1 MKFVPIQSALLGI
14 GVAALL
20 STNTEAS
27 PKFVNITATGSSG
40 EPPAQQIPDP
50 LNEGSLVYMDRTHT
64 YKGVPSQLI
73 GADYLQM
80 RNTDKSTANYSLSF
94 DLQSSATL
102 YLFIDN
108 RIGDG
113 IGGSTPET
121 GTDDGPKLG
130 NGIMDWVLALGFT
143 DTGLDIGV
151 DENNDGSINNTSS
164 IFAKIVDAGNFTFGA
179 QNDPSFG
186 GPGGRNMYAIACA
199 PVPEPSTIALLGLAG
214 AGLLMLRR
222 KKS

>member
-20 STNTEAS
+20 STHTDAS

-40 EPPAQQIPDP
+40 EPPAQQIADT
-50 LNEGSLVYMDRTHT
+50 LHDGSLAYIDRTHT
-64 YKGVPSQLI
+64 YKGIPSQLAD
-73 GADYLQM
+73 ADYLQM
-80 RNTDKSTANYSLSF
+80 RNVDKSSANYSLSF
-94 DLQSSATL
+94 DLLSSGAL

-113 IGGSTPET
+113 IGGTNPQA

-130 NGIMDWVLALGFT
+130 NGVMDWVLAMGFV

-164 IFAKIVDAGNFTFGA
+164 IFAKVVEAGHFTFGA
-179 QNDPSFG
+179 QNDTTID

-199 PVPEPSTIALLGLAG
+199 PVPEPSTFALLGLAG
-214 AGLLMLRR
+214 AGLLMFRR